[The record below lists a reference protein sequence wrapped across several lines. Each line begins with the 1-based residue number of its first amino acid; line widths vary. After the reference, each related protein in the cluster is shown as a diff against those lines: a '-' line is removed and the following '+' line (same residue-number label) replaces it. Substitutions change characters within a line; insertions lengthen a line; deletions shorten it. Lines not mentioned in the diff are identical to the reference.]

1 MCQALVA
8 RLGPRLIAIGIAIGF
23 AVMVLVGFGLLS
35 GADDEPSRSEPTKK
49 SANDLH
55 LVVRPRPAVRGDAV
69 RLFVQ
74 GEPPIGLRAR
84 PFVDLLSEGGEPLYR
99 LDSAKP
105 GRPVPAPVEYPL
117 PPSYLAPAG
126 TVNLQARRRV
136 RLPVDLAAGR
146 YTLQGQIL
154 GRDRYDDGATDQG
167 RPAATIPVRAR
178 E

>member
-35 GADDEPSRSEPTKK
+35 GADDEPSRPERTKK
-49 SANDLH
+49 FANDLY
-55 LVVRPRPAVRGDAV
+55 LVVRPRPAVRGEAV
-69 RLFVQ
+69 SLFVQ
-74 GEPPIGLRAR
+74 GEPPIRLRAR
-84 PFVDLLSEGGEPLYR
+84 RFVDLLSEDGEPLYR

-126 TVNLQARRRV
+126 TVNLQARQRV
-136 RLPVDLAAGR
+136 RLPADLTAGR
-146 YTLQGQIL
+146 YALQGQIL
-154 GRDRYDDGATDQG
+154 GRDRFDDGATDQG
-167 RPAATIPVRAR
+167 RPTAAIPVRAR